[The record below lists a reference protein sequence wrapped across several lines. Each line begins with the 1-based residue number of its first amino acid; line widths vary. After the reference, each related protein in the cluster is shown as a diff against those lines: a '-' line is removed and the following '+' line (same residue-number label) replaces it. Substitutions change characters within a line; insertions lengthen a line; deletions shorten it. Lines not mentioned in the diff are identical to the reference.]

1 MSSTRSSALSENVG
15 SFSSLL
21 DCEVSWS
28 THEEE
33 HTIKKYH
40 HLIFSQGML
49 GENSTNSLELR
60 TCELDCTATRASKF
74 ARNLD
79 NLFVG

>member
-1 MSSTRSSALSENVG
+1 MSSTRSSALSEKVG

-21 DCEVSWS
+21 DCKVSWS
-28 THEEE
+28 THEE
-33 HTIKKYH
+33 HTIEKYH

-49 GENSTNSLELR
+49 GENSANSLELH
-60 TCELDCTATRASKF
+60 TCELECTATRASRF